1 MPTLLARAIRA
12 RRRGAEEKEMA
23 MSDAAPYEKT
33 RRPSTAETPLDRLLL
48 RPPGRVIA
56 ELVLPTPL
64 RSRWLT
70 ALAVFVGVA
79 GASLLRF
86 TTRFNVIVGA
96 SLLLLNAI
104 LGNAAVQLARAR
116 GTSSRLGRI
125 LAGIGDYTVGLV
137 TAIAIA
143 IHLLAEGYP
152 SAVLLAALGMG
163 SVALQVTLFDHFENR
178 YLACSGA
185 ESPEESDLAESRVAV
200 KGLVDAGDSPASL
213 LLHRGH
219 TLFLSLQRLLDGPAR
234 PTPRTAEQAR
244 SYAERLAPIA
254 GGWAWLGS
262 STHVLLLIVFACVGA
277 LPAYLWLR
285 IFGGNLV
292 MIALWI
298 EQQRRERQVLPAQA

>member
-1 MPTLLARAIRA
+1 
-12 RRRGAEEKEMA
+12 MA
-23 MSDAAPYEKT
+23 NAAAYEKT
-33 RRPSTAETPLDRLLL
+33 RRPSTAETPLDLFLL
-48 RPPGRVIA
+48 RPIARVVT

-64 RSRWLT
+64 HARWLT
-70 ALAVFVGVA
+70 ALAVFIGIA

-96 SLLLLNAI
+96 ALLLLHAI
-104 LGNAAVQLARAR
+104 LGTASVQLARAR
-116 GTSSRLGRI
+116 GTASRLGRI
-125 LAGIGDYTVGLV
+125 LGGIGDYTVGLV

-143 IHLLAEGYP
+143 IHLSTTSEGG
-152 SAVLLAALGMG
+152 VLLAFLGMG

-185 ESPEESDLAESRVAV
+185 EPPEESDLAESRAAV
-200 KGLVDAGDSPASL
+200 KGLVDAGDPGAEL
-213 LLHRGH
+213 LLYRLH
-219 TLFLSLQRLLDGPAR
+219 TAFLSVQRVLDGSAR

-254 GGWAWLGS
+254 RAWAWLGS
-262 STHVLLLIVFACVGA
+262 STHILLLVVFAGTGA

-285 IFGGNLV
+285 LFAGNVL

-298 EQQRRERQVLPAQA
+298 EQQRRERDVLPVQA